1 MPTRLKD
8 YLTIITGMLLCLSAH
23 AIPGDVTHFALLSR
37 SNAGHMEVQ
46 LDKEQRRWIQDRRVL
61 VLGTSSPDYPPFD
74 ITASGRDY
82 EGITA
87 DYAGILSGALG
98 LPVKVHSF
106 ASREQAIQ
114 ALENGQI
121 DLLGSANGF
130 EAVNKNIALSIPYA
144 VDQPVLVTREGE
156 TRSLTDG
163 LAGMRLSMV
172 YHYLPLD
179 EIKAQYP
186 EAIIQ
191 FYPSYLNAINAVAF
205 DQADV
210 FLGDTISTHY
220 LINKGY
226 LRNVKMAN
234 FGKHEAYGFSFAV
247 RGDEPLLLGIVN
259 SILRAIPTGERE
271 SIAQRWSAGSDILL
285 TDHKLQLSPREEQW
299 LKANPLVRVVVNEAL
314 APITFFDADGNFR
327 GVTAD
332 LLELIRLRTG
342 LRFEIQRARSVDD
355 MIGRI
360 GSGKA
365 DVIAAISPTNAR
377 EELLH
382 FSRPYMENSFVLLTA
397 KGKDSPIN
405 LEQMENKRLAIT
417 RGNALIDYLRR
428 EFPGIRLV
436 ETDDGLKAAELLAQG
451 QVEGAVGSLVIAN
464 YLIASQIFDDR
475 LQISATIGTQQA
487 VFALATAR
495 GATEL
500 GSILDKALLSI
511 APDELGIVNSRWR
524 GYTPASD
531 SYWRNYHRLIIQ
543 IIVGASVLLL
553 LSLTWNA
560 YMRRQ
565 IRQRQLAERALSD
578 QFEFMRALVNGT
590 PHPIYVRDRQGL
602 LQTCNDSYLEAFS
615 AKLEDLVGKSALEG
629 ARALGNEQEASEYQ
643 ADYLRVIED
652 GTPLICDRTLH
663 IRGRELTIYHWI
675 LPYRNSLGEVQ
686 GIIGGWIDVSE
697 RRQLLEDL
705 RSAKEQ
711 ADDANRAK
719 STFLATMSHEI
730 RTPMNAV
737 IGMLELSL
745 KRADQGHLDRPAIEV
760 AYNSAKDL
768 LELIGD
774 ILDIARIESGRLSL
788 SPERV
793 NLEELAES
801 VVRVFDGLARQK
813 SLSLVMKETLREQPC
828 DVLVDPLR
836 FRQILSNLVSNAI
849 KFTEQGRIS
858 IDLAIQPT
866 EVAQRVA
873 VRLRV
878 EDTGIGISQADQ
890 ERLFQPFAQADNS
903 GQLARSGAGLG
914 LVICRSLCEMMGGTL
929 TLASVPGQ
937 GTQVTVTLE
946 LDSLEPLQGPIERET
961 ELPPALHELNVL
973 VVDDH
978 PANRLLMCQQLGY
991 LGHRYSTAQNGASG
1005 LQIWKDGHFDLVIVD
1020 CNMPVMNGYDLTR
1033 QLRDHETALARP
1045 RCTVFGFT
1053 ANAQPEERSR
1063 CLQAGMND
1071 CLFKPISLTALSRKL
1086 ADLRAVPFNPPFS
1099 IEGLNA
1105 LTGGE
1110 PQLIRRLLDELLS
1123 SCQADRQELQGLP
1136 LGHGMTAFIDLA
1148 HKIKGAA
1155 RIIQAA
1161 TLVEQCES
1169 LEAAGERNAPPS
1181 TIESAREAV
1190 VRTLATLEEALRK
1203 YLGELDK
1210 KKSTQDDAGHQTNPP
1225 EME

>member
-8 YLTIITGMLLCLSAH
+8 YLAIVTGMLLCLSAL
-23 AIPGDVTHFALLSR
+23 AQPSDVTHFTLLSR
-37 SNAGHMEVQ
+37 SGSGQLEVR
-46 LDKEQRRWIQDRRVL
+46 LDKDQRRWIQDQRML
-61 VLGTSSPDYPPFD
+61 VLGTSAPDYPPFD
-74 ITASGRDY
+74 MTSSGRDY

-87 DYAGILSGALG
+87 DYAGILAKTMG
-98 LPVKVHSF
+98 LPVKVLSF
-106 ASREQAIQ
+106 ASREAAIE
-114 ALENGQI
+114 ALEDGQI

-130 EAVNKNIALSIPYA
+130 EAVNKNISLSVPYA

-179 EIKAQYP
+179 EIQTLYP
-186 EAIIQ
+186 DAIIQ
-191 FYPSYLNAINAVAF
+191 FHPSYQNAINAVAF

-247 RGDEPLLLGIVN
+247 RGDNPLLLGILN
-259 SILRAIPTGERE
+259 GILQAIPTSERE

-285 TDHKLQLSPREEQW
+285 TDHKLQLTTREEQW
-299 LKANPLVRVVVNEAL
+299 LKANPAVRVVVNEAL

-342 LRFEIQRARSVDD
+342 LRFEVQKSRSLDD
-355 MIGRI
+355 MIKRI
-360 GSGKA
+360 GGGRA

-377 EELLH
+377 ENLLH

-397 KGKDSPIN
+397 KGKDSPTN
-405 LEQMENKRLAIT
+405 LDQMQGKRLTIT
-417 RGNALIDYLRR
+417 RGSPLIDYLRNN
-428 EFPGIRLV
+428 FAQIRLV
-436 ETDDGLKAAELLAQG
+436 ETDDSLKAVELLALG
-451 QVEGAVGSLVIAN
+451 QAEGAVGSLVIAN
-464 YLIASQIFDDR
+464 YLIASQVFEDK

-487 VFALATAR
+487 VFSLATAR

-524 GYTPASD
+524 GYTPVSD
-531 SYWRNYHRLIIQ
+531 SYWRNYHHLIIQ

-615 AKLEDLVGKSALEG
+615 AKLEDVVGKSVQDG
-629 ARALGNEQEASEYQ
+629 ARALGNEQEANQYQ
-643 ADYLRVIED
+643 ADYLRVID
-652 GTPLICDRTLH
+652 KGTALICDRTLH
-663 IRGRELTIYHWI
+663 IGGRELTIYHWI
-675 LPYRNSLGEVQ
+675 LPYRNSLGDVQ
-686 GIIGGWIDVSE
+686 GIIGGWIDISE
-697 RRQLLEDL
+697 RRQLFEEL

-737 IGMLELSL
+737 IGMLELTL

-760 AYNSAKDL
+760 AYSSAKDL

-793 NLEELAES
+793 NLNELVDS
-801 VVRVFDGLARQK
+801 VARVFDGLARQK
-813 SLSLVMKETLREQPC
+813 SLGLVMPAPTQDRSC

-836 FRQILSNLVSNAI
+836 LKQILSNLISNAI
-849 KFTEQGRIS
+849 KFTEQGQVS
-858 IDLAIQPT
+858 IGLSIQASADPRQ
-866 EVAQRVA
+866 VDVQ
-873 VRLRV
+873 LRV
-878 EDTGIGISQADQ
+878 EDTGIGITAADQ
-890 ERLFQPFAQADNS
+890 ARLFQPFAQADNS
-903 GQLARSGAGLG
+903 GHLARSGAGLG

-929 TLASVPGQ
+929 TLSSVPGH
-937 GTQVTVTLE
+937 GTQVTVSLK
-946 LDSLEPLQGPIERET
+946 LDCLEPLQGVVEGKPQI
-961 ELPPALHELNVL
+961 PPALHELNVL

-978 PANRLLMCQQLGY
+978 PANRLLMCQQLGF
-991 LGHRYSTAQNGASG
+991 LGHRFNTAQNGATG
-1005 LQIWKDGHFDLVIVD
+1005 LQAWKNGHFDLVIVD
-1020 CNMPVMNGYDLTR
+1020 CNMPVMNGYELTR
-1033 QLRDHETALARP
+1033 HLREHEVAQALP
-1045 RCTVFGFT
+1045 RCTVLGFT
-1053 ANAQPEERSR
+1053 ANAQPEERTR
-1063 CLQAGMND
+1063 CLHAGMDD
-1071 CLFKPISLTALSRKL
+1071 CLFKPISLTELSQKL
-1086 ADLRAVPFNPPFS
+1086 ADLRPLPFDPPFS
-1099 IEGLNA
+1099 VDGLNA
-1105 LTGGE
+1105 LTGGK
-1110 PQLIRRLLDELLS
+1110 PLLVRRLMDELLN
-1123 SCQADRQELQGLP
+1123 SCRTDREELSALALQSGL
-1136 LGHGMTAFIDLA
+1136 GAFMDMA

-1155 RIIQAA
+1155 RIIQAK
-1161 TLVEQCES
+1161 TLVEQCENMEHACEQNVS
-1169 LEAAGERNAPPS
+1169 AHVIENAREAILKAMSNLEAALQQHLTRLTDPS
-1181 TIESAREAV
+1181 P
-1190 VRTLATLEEALRK
+1190 
-1203 YLGELDK
+1203 
-1210 KKSTQDDAGHQTNPP
+1210 TQDDPLPP
-1225 EME
+1225 DKVL